1 MSGMDMLLVN
11 ALKAFVPKDVAEK
24 LSEVLQGMIED
35 GTFEKIAS
43 LPSDV
48 AEIKRAIIQLHLGMA
63 TIAAHISALESR
75 TGAPARNPLHDS
87 SDVISHGIAPTS
99 FAEHRSGELANCGSP
114 GGTGGEPDNG
124 YGEPVAAN
132 GGA

>member
-11 ALKAFVPKDVAEK
+11 ALKAFMPKDVAEK
-24 LSEVLQGMIED
+24 LNEILQGMIAD

-43 LPSDV
+43 LPSELE
-48 AEIKRAIIQLHLGMA
+48 AIKRSIGQLHLGVA
-63 TIAAHISALESR
+63 TIAAHVSALESR

-87 SDVISHGIAPTS
+87 PDAIPHGIAPTS
-99 FAEHRSGELANCGSP
+99 FAEHRSGELANGGSP